1 MFKLISLNVRG
12 ISNFK
17 KRKMIFTWC
26 RKKKADI
33 IFLQETHSK
42 KDAEMYWKNEWGS
55 EIILSHGS
63 SNSCGVAILVK
74 KGVDCTIHSKILDP
88 SGRYIIL
95 KAEIED
101 KMYILI
107 NIYAPNKDTNI
118 VTFFNNLLMTLR
130 KNDFDEEE
138 NIIIG
143 GDFNCPPNPL
153 LDKKGGLLIPRK
165 SVVATIDNLQ
175 EELDLVDIWRIKN
188 PAKRSFTWSQNSPMI
203 FCRLDYW
210 LISNSLHDLV
220 VTTDIIPAIKTDH
233 AAISIEFSNRSND
246 IKGPGY

>member
-17 KRKMIFTWC
+17 KRKMMFTWC
-26 RKKKADI
+26 RKKKTDI

-138 NIIIG
+138 NIIG

-165 SVVATIDNLQ
+165 SRRARSCRYMENQ
-175 EELDLVDIWRIKN
+175 ESCEK
-188 PAKRSFTWSQNSPMI
+188 K
-203 FCRLDYW
+203 
-210 LISNSLHDLV
+210 LHMEPKFSHDFL
-220 VTTDIIPAIKTDH
+220 
-233 AAISIEFSNRSND
+233 SIGLLADF
-246 IKGPGY
+246 KFPT